1 MQIVMEQG
9 KGDKNGQQF
18 EFDLMTLP
26 YNLSIKILKYVQQ
39 QAKIITK

>member
-9 KGDKNGQQF
+9 KGDTNGQQF

-26 YNLSIKILKYVQQ
+26 YDLCFKILKYVQN